1 MKKIILIL
9 ILIGFGVLYSC
20 SSQLDINKNPD
31 RLTPADLA
39 LNVELPISIAGIA
52 GVQGSE
58 WAIIGGIWAQ
68 MFTQSAGSNQY
79 KTIDDYSLSTSDRIS
94 TDGWRYAYDALQD
107 IRNVKANALVQENW
121 NYYLIA
127 TVLESYSFQ
136 MLTDWYGDIPYTEA
150 NDPTIFQPNFDDAQ
164 AVYDGIITAL
174 DDALGRN
181 LASSIGIV
189 PNQDDLVFGGN
200 MSNWTKFA
208 NTLKLR
214 IFLRQT
220 EARPAVASAGIT
232 AMLNSGVQFLDVD
245 AAMTGFTDAPN
256 ISNPFYE
263 TDRRQL
269 NTKGNIRASTTMH
282 SYLET
287 NSDER
292 INTFYGAGLSL
303 DQGNFDTSDDP
314 TSFSIINLS
323 PLSDIYFISAAQ
335 SYFMQ
340 AEALERY
347 SGGTGAKTAYDA
359 GVAAAFNKA
368 PNFYDNTVAEDNQT
382 WVFDAPYDS
391 APYIAGGG
399 AYEYPTGGSMD
410 DKMKAIITQKWIA
423 SFPDNGAEA
432 FFEWQR
438 TGIPNTST
446 VPQDDLGYVPG
457 EFAVSVAGKL
467 GTGFPQRLLYPNTE
481 TSRNANT
488 PTVIPITTPIWW
500 NQ

>member
-1 MKKIILIL
+1 MKKIIISIITFGIL
-9 ILIGFGVLYSC
+9 FTSC
-20 SSQLDINKNPD
+20 NDQLDINSDPD
-31 RLTPADLA
+31 SLTPADLA
-39 LNVELPISIAGIA
+39 LNVELPIAIAGIA

-58 WAIIGGIWAQ
+58 WAIIGGIWSQ

-107 IRNVKANALVQENW
+107 IRNVKANALNQENW

-127 TVLESYSFQ
+127 TVLESYTFQ
-136 MLTDWYGDIPYTEA
+136 MLTDWYGDIPFSEA
-150 NDPTIFQPNFDDAQ
+150 NNSAIFQPVFDDAQ
-164 AVYDGIITAL
+164 TVYDGLIENL
-174 DDALGRN
+174 NDALGRN
-181 LASSIGIV
+181 LGSSLGTA
-189 PNQDDLVFGGN
+189 PSTDDLVFAGN
-200 MSNWTKFA
+200 MANWTKFA

-220 EARPAVASAGIT
+220 EARSSVASTGIN
-232 AMLNSGVQFLDVD
+232 AMLNSGAQFLDVD
-245 AAMTGFTDAPN
+245 ASMTGFTDAPN

-269 NTKGNIRASTTMH
+269 NTKLNIRASTTMY
-282 SYLET
+282 SFLDS

-292 INTFYGAGLSL
+292 INTFYGSGVPL
-303 DQGNFDTSDDP
+303 DQGNFDTDEDP
-314 TSFSIINLS
+314 TSFSVINLS

-347 SGGTGAKTAYDA
+347 KGGTGAKAAYDA
-359 GVAAAFNKA
+359 GVSAAFNKA
-368 PNFYDNTVAEDNQT
+368 PNFYDNTLTEDSQT
-382 WVFDAPYDS
+382 WVFDAPYD
-391 APYIAGGG
+391 ATPYIASGGV
-399 AYEYPTGGSMD
+399 YEYPSGGSMD
-410 DKMKAIITQKWIA
+410 DKLKSIITQKWIA

-432 FFEWQR
+432 FFEWHR
-438 TGIPNTST
+438 TGIPAVSS
-446 VPQDDLGYVPG
+446 VAQDDIGYVPG
-457 EFAVSVAGKL
+457 EFAISVGGKL

-481 TSRNANT
+481 TSRNPNT
-488 PTVIPITTPIWW
+488 PEVVPVTTAIWW